1 MLVWKFFK
9 KQWVIQMAVVL
20 LLVSAIVVLALYG
33 AYLNRQQELLAVR
46 IQAQMPSGYMLA
58 KTASLLSTEPALPPY
73 RGMREP
79 PITLVASWRR
89 EVLPSSLG
97 SVLFSLLSEGF
108 IPTFTLT
115 QDTVAIPQGLAESF
129 SLSVGEDITIKLGAE
144 ERRLKITHVHDGLV
158 FGDSLVALTAI
169 SGGRNAF
176 LYSEDPAELRSDLI
190 RYAHRVFPQGALE
203 DVESTTA
210 LAQEI
215 VGANYA
221 PAAKARVELMG
232 FVTIAYLSSSLL
244 AFLERRRVLAIL
256 KATGLKASELMA
268 IIAGENSIAPG
279 FAAILGLGV
288 STGVLLWLR
297 AVGTGL
303 TPTIGLIVS
312 SVLGIVPAV
321 VVGIIIPARF
331 TQMATVN
338 QLLFEQPIPM
348 FYAQI
353 RGLQRRYPA
362 IETEVERGVR
372 FVRLDVDN
380 GEFFG
385 FIFRKVGDTVKAGE
399 VLAVQNDWA
408 GLRVREY
415 VAPVSGVVVRLQEE
429 TGFIG
434 IMPENHLRV
443 GGSE

>member
-9 KQWVIQMAVVL
+9 KQWIVQMAVVL

-33 AYLNRQQELLAVR
+33 AYLNRQQDLLAVR
-46 IQAQMPSGYMLA
+46 LQAHMPPGYMLA
-58 KTASLLSTEPALPPY
+58 KMPSLLSAEPALPPY
-73 RGMREP
+73 RGLREP

-108 IPTFTLT
+108 TPAFTLT
-115 QDTVAIPQGLAESF
+115 ENTVAIPQGLADSF
-129 SLSVGEDITIKLGAE
+129 SLAVGGDIIIKLGAE
-144 ERRLKITHVHDGLV
+144 DRLLKIAHVHDGLV
-158 FGDSLVALTAI
+158 FGDSLVAFTAI

-176 LYSEDPAELRSDLI
+176 LYSEDPAELRADII
-190 RYAHRVFPQGALE
+190 RYANRVFSQGALE
-203 DVESTTA
+203 DVNTTSA

-221 PAAKARVELMG
+221 PAAKARVELIG
-232 FVTIAYLSSSLL
+232 FITIAYLSTSLL

-268 IIAGENSIAPG
+268 IIAGENIIAPAM
-279 FAAILGLGV
+279 AAILGLGV

-297 AVGTGL
+297 AAGSGL
-303 TPTIGLIVS
+303 APTTWLIVS

-321 VVGIIIPARF
+321 IVGIIVPARF
-331 TQMATVN
+331 TQMASVN
-338 QLLFEQPIPM
+338 QLLFERPIPM

-353 RGLQRRYPA
+353 KGLERRYPA
-362 IETEVERGVR
+362 IEAEMERGVR

-385 FIFRKVGDTVKAGE
+385 FIFRKVGDTVKVGE
-399 VLAVQNDWA
+399 VLAVQNDWS

-415 VAPVSGVVVRLQEE
+415 IAPISGVIVRLQEE

-434 IMPENHLRV
+434 IMPENQLRV